1 MMILGALI
9 GDYFGSCY
17 EWKMTRTKDYHF
29 KLATGYERF
38 TDDSILTI
46 ALIDALLDYREKKT
60 DDLNVLSNLARDKM
74 VEYGKSPDYYGPCF
88 GKHFLAWLDNPVPY
102 ESFGNGAAM
111 RISGVG
117 YIAKSLEET
126 KTFSRVVTDVSHNCP
141 SAETAAE
148 CVATSIFL
156 LRHGK
161 TVSDIHKNI
170 LHYYPNIDSYN
181 IEEIRPTYQK
191 DTTCDGS
198 VPIAMKCF
206 LDAKSF
212 EDSLRSTI
220 AMGGDAD
227 TLAAICCSMSCLVY
241 DVPDSLLKIVQS
253 KLDARFKTQ
262 INRLEKYLNNPD

>member
-1 MMILGALI
+1 MLILGALV
-9 GDYFGSCY
+9 GDYFGSYY
-17 EWKMTRTKDYHF
+17 ELKMTRTKDYNF
-29 KLATGYERF
+29 QLATGNERF

-46 ALIDALLDYREKKT
+46 ALIDAILTYREKNINDPK
-60 DDLNVLSNLARDKM
+60 VLSDLARDKM

-111 RISGVG
+111 RVSGVG
-117 YIAKSLEET
+117 YVAKTLEEA
-126 KTFSRVVTDVSHNCP
+126 KTLSRIVTDVSHNCP

-156 LRHGK
+156 LRHGS
-161 TVSDIHKNI
+161 TVSDIHNNI
-170 LHYYPNIDSYN
+170 LLYYPNIDSYD
-181 IEEIRPTYQK
+181 IPQIRPCYQK

-212 EDSLRSTI
+212 EDSLRLTI
-220 AMGGDAD
+220 SMGGDAD

-241 DVPDSLLKIVQS
+241 DVPDKLLQIVQS
-253 KLDARFKTQ
+253 KLDLRFKTQ
-262 INRLEKYLNNPD
+262 IDRLEKYLKE